1 MQKLDEIK
9 NSISESEEK
18 QKNLGKEYAEKITQ
32 LTKSLKEEYSTKIS
46 NETNMQKYLNSE
58 IYSF

>member
-18 QKNLGKEYAEKITQ
+18 QKNLGKEYAEKN
-32 LTKSLKEEYSTKIS
+32 STI
-46 NETNMQKYLNSE
+46 N
-58 IYSF
+58 